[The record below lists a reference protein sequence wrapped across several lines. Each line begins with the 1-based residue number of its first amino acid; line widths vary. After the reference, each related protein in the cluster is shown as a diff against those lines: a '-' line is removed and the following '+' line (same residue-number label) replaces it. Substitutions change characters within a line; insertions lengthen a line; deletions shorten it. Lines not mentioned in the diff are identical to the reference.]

1 MNFKKGFFKR
11 VKTRMNGAMG
21 RTATLRALRFV
32 RLFLKNALRVA
43 VLPIAVNVYSV
54 ARSS

>member
-21 RTATLRALRFV
+21 RTATLKALRFV

-43 VLPIAVNVYSV
+43 VLLIAVNIYSSDF
-54 ARSS
+54 SS